1 MQLLLEPEQYER
13 LAAVAASEHRSI
25 ASLIREAIDSVVPA
39 PSDERQ
45 AALARILAAD
55 PVEMGTPEQLRDELD
70 EAHDRW
76 A

>member
-1 MQLLLEPEQYER
+1 
-13 LAAVAASEHRSI
+13 
-25 ASLIREAIDSVVPA
+25 VVPA